1 MESTFSLD
9 CRELF
14 CLQTRKPRRNVQTIL
29 HSTVCAKQHRRRA
42 SSHLICTQSAFATSA
57 MISGAMSV
65 MGVFFG
71 KHASQWKQSMKYFT
85 TVSQQMSTAIR
96 HVVKDS
102 IVFQRKRK
110 DVIST
115 FPVLQGSAPL
125 LRRGGKL
132 YHLSC
137 LPPSLPASCEM
148 FPPKIIEIQ
157 LGILDSDLRT
167 PGIIAIGHSVIHRG

>member
-1 MESTFSLD
+1 MFRLSFTQL
-9 CRELF
+9 
-14 CLQTRKPRRNVQTIL
+14 
-29 HSTVCAKQHRRRA
+29 CAPNKRA

-148 FPPKIIEIQ
+148 FLPKIIEIQ

-167 PGIIAIGHSVIHRG
+167 PGIIAIGHSAIHRR

>member
-1 MESTFSLD
+1 M
-9 CRELF
+9 R
-14 CLQTRKPRRNVQTIL
+14 QTT
-29 HSTVCAKQHRRRA
+29 QHRHRA

-71 KHASQWKQSMKYFT
+71 KHVSQWKQSMKYFT

-137 LPPSLPASCEM
+137 LPPSSPASCEM
-148 FPPKIIEIQ
+148 FLPKIIEIQ

-167 PGIIAIGHSVIHRG
+167 PGIIAIGQCHPSSLDYHINNIKQTAANVNVNIHVHVYSTQC